1 MLLKASPRRPS
12 PTPEA
17 NSVERFLASSM
28 VWSLMVRPPMVT
40 LSVPTVP
47 EAEEPSP

>member
-1 MLLKASPRRPS
+1 MFEKARPKRPS

-17 NSVERFLASSM
+17 NSVERFFASSM
-28 VWSLMVRPPMVT
+28 VWAWMVRPPMVT